1 MEIKINCLRN
11 GIEQGGGS
19 NGPATLLDG
28 YGTYLYDLYKPSDE
42 DVAAHPEL
50 ADEPLG
56 IVYPFGNMVFKM
68 IQSDLQVPFEMPEDP
83 PVKLSDIL
91 SEMPKRLSILFLRSC
106 FPPSMVREIYKNG
119 IPSNIDTEQINYI
132 KENGPL
138 RGSDSY
144 WRQDW
149 NYYYYA
155 VSEGKATNVSP
166 LFNPDI
172 MDKSSVLNNVSLLPV
187 GHNMETNINGMLN
200 RHKVNKYSKWNDS
213 VDLIITTGGTTVFET
228 VFPIF
233 GFRKPSSNLEDYQ
246 KLSYVYNNEFFSTEE
261 LSKINEADIEY
272 YKKSAVLI
280 YKKDLMDFK
289 NFFKKILE
297 YGVEISNY
305 TDTVRESV
313 MNQSQ
318 G

>member
-1 MEIKINCLRN
+1 MPEKRHRT
-11 GIEQGGGS
+11 GGGS

-50 ADEPLG
+50 ANEPLG

-68 IQSDLQVPFEMPEDP
+68 IQYDVQMPFEIPEGLP
-83 PVKLSDIL
+83 PEEISITL
-91 SEMPKRLSILFLRSC
+91 SELSKLPKRPSIQFLRSC

-119 IPSNIDTEQINYI
+119 IPSDTDTVKINYI
-132 KENGPL
+132 KDNGPL
-138 RGSDSY
+138 QGSNSY
-144 WRQDW
+144 YCHDW
-149 NYYYYA
+149 NYYYA

-187 GHNMETNINGMLN
+187 GKNMSTSIDKILSNNN
-200 RHKVNKYSKWNDS
+200 VKKYSQWDDN
-213 VDLIITTGGTTVFET
+213 VDLIITGETTVFEA

-233 GFRKPSSNLEDYQ
+233 GFRKPSSNLEDYR
-246 KLSYVYNNEFFSTEE
+246 KLSYIYNNEFFSTEE
-261 LSKINEADIEY
+261 LSKINEADIDY

-297 YGVEISNY
+297 YGVEISNH

>member
-11 GIEQGGGS
+11 GIEGGGAS

-42 DVAAHPEL
+42 DVAAHPKL

-68 IQSDLQVPFEMPEDP
+68 IQYDLQAPFEIPEDLS
-83 PVKLSDIL
+83 VKLSEL
-91 SEMPKRLSILFLRSC
+91 SKMPNKRLSIMFLRSC

-119 IPSNIDTEQINYI
+119 IPSNIDDVQINYI
-132 KENGPL
+132 KDNGPL

-144 WRQDW
+144 WQQDW
-149 NYYYYA
+149 NYYYA

-187 GHNMETNINGMLN
+187 GHNMDTNIGGILRNYDV
-200 RHKVNKYSKWNDS
+200 KKYSKWDDN
-213 VDLIITTGGTTVFET
+213 VDHIITTGGTTVFET

-233 GFRKPSSNLEDYQ
+233 GFRKPSSNLADYQ
-246 KLSYVYNNEFFSTEE
+246 KLSYVYDNEFFSTEE

-272 YKKSAVLI
+272 YKKSVVLI

-305 TDTVRESV
+305 TDTVYKSLI
-313 MNQSQ
+313 NQSQ

>member
-11 GIEQGGGS
+11 GIEGGGAS

-56 IVYPFGNMVFKM
+56 IVYPFGNMVFKVL
-68 IQSDLQVPFEMPEDP
+68 QYDLQTPFEMPEDFSF
-83 PVKLSDIL
+83 KLSEL
-91 SEMPKRLSILFLRSC
+91 SEMPNKRLSIMFLRSY

-119 IPSNIDTEQINYI
+119 IPSDIDDVRINYI
-132 KENGPL
+132 KDNGPL
-138 RGSDSY
+138 KESHGLCWY
-144 WRQDW
+144 DW
-149 NYYYYA
+149 NYYYA

-172 MDKSSVLNNVSLLPV
+172 MDKSSVLNNVSLLPIV
-187 GHNMETNINGMLN
+187 NDMSTTIGGMLSRYN
-200 RHKVNKYSKWNDS
+200 VKKYSKWNDS

-233 GFRKPSSNLEDYQ
+233 GFRKPSSNLADYN
-246 KLSYVYNNEFFSTEE
+246 KLSYVYDNEFFSTEE

-305 TDTVRESV
+305 TDTVYKSLI
-313 MNQSQ
+313 NQSQ

>member
-11 GIEQGGGS
+11 GIEGGGAS

-56 IVYPFGNMVFKM
+56 IVYPFGNMVFKLLQYDLQAPFE
-68 IQSDLQVPFEMPEDP
+68 IPEDFSFKISDLSKMP
-83 PVKLSDIL
+83 IN
-91 SEMPKRLSILFLRSC
+91 KRLSIQFLRSC

-119 IPSNIDTEQINYI
+119 TPSNIDAVQINYI

-149 NYYYYA
+149 NYYYA

-187 GHNMETNINGMLN
+187 DHNMDTNIGGILID
-200 RHKVNKYSKWNDS
+200 VNKYSKWNDS
-213 VDLIITTGGTTVFET
+213 VDLIITGETTVFET

-233 GFRKPSSNLEDYQ
+233 GFRKPSSNLADYQ
-246 KLSYVYNNEFFSTEE
+246 KLSYVYDNEFFSTEE
-261 LSKINEADIEY
+261 LSKINKADIEY

-313 MNQSQ
+313 MNQPQ

>member
-11 GIEQGGGS
+11 GIEGGGVS

-68 IQSDLQVPFEMPEDP
+68 IQYDLQAPFEIPEDFSFKISDLSKMP
-83 PVKLSDIL
+83 IN
-91 SEMPKRLSILFLRSC
+91 KRLSIQFLRSC

-119 IPSNIDTEQINYI
+119 TPSNIDAVQINYI

-149 NYYYYA
+149 NYYYA

-187 GHNMETNINGMLN
+187 DHNMDTNIGGILSD
-200 RHKVNKYSKWNDS
+200 VNKYSQWDDNI
-213 VDLIITTGGTTVFET
+213 DLIITTGGTTVFET

-233 GFRKPSSNLEDYQ
+233 GFRKPSSNLADYQ
-246 KLSYVYNNEFFSTEE
+246 KLSYVYDNEFFSTEE
-261 LSKINEADIEY
+261 LSKINEDDIEY

-297 YGVEISNY
+297 YGVEIYNY
-305 TDTVRESV
+305 TNTVRESV
-313 MNQSQ
+313 MNQPQ

>member
-11 GIEQGGGS
+11 GIEGGGAS

-42 DVAAHPEL
+42 DVAVHPDL

-68 IQSDLQVPFEMPEDP
+68 IQCDIQTPFEMPEDLQFN
-83 PVKLSDIL
+83 LSELL
-91 SEMPKRLSILFLRSC
+91 SEMPNKKASILFLRSC

-119 IPSNIDTEQINYI
+119 IPSNIDDVQINYI
-132 KENGPL
+132 RYNGPL

-144 WRQDW
+144 WQDW
-149 NYYYYA
+149 NYYYA

-187 GHNMETNINGMLN
+187 GHNMDTAIENILRYNN
-200 RHKVNKYSKWNDS
+200 VKKYSQWNDS
-213 VDLIITTGGTTVFET
+213 VDLIITGETTVFET

-233 GFRKPSSNLEDYQ
+233 GFRKPSSNLADYQ
-246 KLSYVYNNEFFSTEE
+246 KLSYVYDNEFFSTEE

-289 NFFKKILE
+289 NFFKKMME
-297 YGVEISNY
+297 YGAETNAY
-305 TDTVRESV
+305 
-313 MNQSQ
+313 SQ
-318 G
+318 EVLDSLLNRPQG

>member
-1 MEIKINCLRN
+1 M
-11 GIEQGGGS
+11 
-19 NGPATLLDG
+19 
-28 YGTYLYDLYKPSDE
+28 YKPSDE

-68 IQSDLQVPFEMPEDP
+68 IQYDLQAPFEIPEDP
-83 PVKLSDIL
+83 QFYLSDL
-91 SEMPKRLSILFLRSC
+91 SKMPINKRLSIMFLRSC

-119 IPSNIDTEQINYI
+119 IPSNIDTVQINYI
-132 KENGPL
+132 KDNGPL
-138 RGSDSY
+138 KGSCGLIWY
-144 WRQDW
+144 DW
-149 NYYYYA
+149 NYYYA

-187 GHNMETNINGMLN
+187 GNNMSTSIDYILSNNN
-200 RHKVNKYSKWNDS
+200 VKKYSQWDDS
-213 VDLIITTGGTTVFET
+213 IDLNITTEGTTVFET

-233 GFRKPSSNLEDYQ
+233 GFRKPSSNLEDYR
-246 KLSYVYNNEFFSTEE
+246 KLSYIYNNEFFSTEE

-305 TDTVRESV
+305 TDTVYESV
-313 MNQSQ
+313 MNQPQ

>member
-11 GIEQGGGS
+11 GIEGGGAS

-68 IQSDLQVPFEMPEDP
+68 IQYDLQAPFEIPEDFPFKISDLSKMPN
-83 PVKLSDIL
+83 
-91 SEMPKRLSILFLRSC
+91 KRLSIMFLRSY

-119 IPSNIDTEQINYI
+119 TPSNIDAVQINYI

-149 NYYYYA
+149 NYYYA

-187 GHNMETNINGMLN
+187 VNDMSTTIGGMLN
-200 RHKVNKYSKWNDS
+200 RYDVKKYSQWDDNI
-213 VDLIITTGGTTVFET
+213 DLIITTGGTTVFET

-233 GFRKPSSNLEDYQ
+233 GFRKPSSNLADYN
-246 KLSYVYNNEFFSTEE
+246 KLSYVYDNEFFSTEE

-289 NFFKKILE
+289 NFFKKILV
-297 YGVEISNY
+297 YGMEIY
-305 TDTVRESV
+305 TYAESL
-313 MNQSQ
+313 MNPQS
-318 G
+318 